1 MSACVCVQ
9 SVQVRGMLF
18 DKFGEHFVLGKAD
31 TVLLRR
37 SYRLHVPEGV
47 RVFVDAEKASGV
59 TPAFVQ
65 AVSDHF
71 QQPLLKQLLGFLGL
85 EYTPYTHD
93 AHAFSDD
100 EDQESKTEQNAEG
113 LEGKHANGGDDMPP
127 DMPPVFKRTISYTE
141 VGAVCVC
148 CVCLYVCV
156 RVLFLSTHTHAHCS
170 LSHIHIHLHRHIHIH
185 IHIHITLLITHI
197 LSLTH
202 RCSVSPLSTMTHSHP
217 THPTPTGPRPFT
229 GQ

>member
-1 MSACVCVQ
+1 
-9 SVQVRGMLF
+9 MLF

-100 EDQESKTEQNAEG
+100 EDQESKTERNAEG

-148 CVCLYVCV
+148 VASVYMFVCESFFSQLTHMRTALY
-156 RVLFLSTHTHAHCS
+156 HTYTYTYTDTFTYTYTYTS
-170 LSHIHIHLHRHIHIH
+170 LS
-185 IHIHITLLITHI
+185 
-197 LSLTH
+197 
-202 RCSVSPLSTMTHSHP
+202 
-217 THPTPTGPRPFT
+217 
-229 GQ
+229 